1 MQPRPPR
8 HTAHALRRP
17 HPTTPQRSRPAPS
30 RTRHQ
35 DRHRL
40 GRISHY
46 ETGKITP
53 SADALVRLVETFGV
67 SCDYLLID
75 DAPRRPFRSP
85 EDTLG
90 EHLHQLTELT
100 PHGQQL
106 VISFIDALVTKTRLK
121 TLAGGIN

>member
-1 MQPRPPR
+1 MLFGDRIRQLRKEADRPQAELGTKIGTGPGRMSR
-8 HTAHALRRP
+8 H
-17 HPTTPQRSRPAPS
+17 
-30 RTRHQ
+30 
-35 DRHRL
+35 
-40 GRISHY
+40 

-53 SADALVRLVETFGV
+53 SADAIVRLAETFDV

-121 TLAGGIN
+121 TLANQVG